1 MRIAGDASKLVFDR
15 RSRRCLHPKER
26 VRRLRG
32 NKLTR
37 DIKEMILGALS
48 AGGGQKWLEEQ
59 MKANP
64 VAFMTLL
71 GKILPMQLTGSAS
84 EEIKISL
91 VNYAG

>member
-1 MRIAGDASKLVFDR
+1 
-15 RSRRCLHPKER
+15 
-26 VRRLRG
+26 
-32 NKLTR
+32 
-37 DIKEMILGALS
+37 MIRGALS

>member
-1 MRIAGDASKLVFDR
+1 
-15 RSRRCLHPKER
+15 
-26 VRRLRG
+26 
-32 NKLTR
+32 
-37 DIKEMILGALS
+37 
-48 AGGGQKWLEEQ
+48 

>member
-1 MRIAGDASKLVFDR
+1 LRIAGDANKLVID
-15 RSRRCLHPKER
+15 RSRRCLHPKGR

>member
-1 MRIAGDASKLVFDR
+1 MPA
-15 RSRRCLHPKER
+15 PKER